1 MFSIGSSVF
10 HLVSGVVL
18 LAVTITNIALICT
31 DSARDPETNR
41 SWRNWSI
48 VTGYLGLYTCM
59 ALMSIPIF
67 VLIRQDFTVL
77 MLAIPLLSTGLL
89 LLIRIGDISRTF
101 SEKTVALLTGFT
113 AGLLTGYTLVAAGG
127 TVLNYLQLFA

>member
-1 MFSIGSSVF
+1 MFSVGSPLF

-18 LAVTITNIALICT
+18 LAVTITNITLICT
-31 DSARDPETNR
+31 DSARDPDTNR
-41 SWRNWSI
+41 SWRSWSI
-48 VTGYLGLYTCM
+48 VTGFLGLYTCM
-59 ALMSIPIF
+59 ALMTVPIF
-67 VLIRQDFTVL
+67 VTIRQDFTVL

-89 LLIRIGDISRTF
+89 LLIRVGDISRSF

-127 TVLNYLQLFA
+127 TILDYLQLFA

>member
-1 MFSIGSSVF
+1 MFSVGSPLF

-18 LAVTITNIALICT
+18 LAVTITNITLICT
-31 DSARDPETNR
+31 DSARDPDTNR
-41 SWRNWSI
+41 SWRTWSI
-48 VTGYLGLYTCM
+48 VTGFLGLYTCM
-59 ALMSIPIF
+59 ALMTVPIF
-67 VLIRQDFTVL
+67 VTIRQDFTVL

-89 LLIRIGDISRTF
+89 LLIRVGDISRSF

-127 TVLNYLQLFA
+127 TILDYLQLFA